1 MSSEYSQSASLLDS
15 VKTLLQ
21 SICFIVSDY
30 RSSTKRRYTY
40 CILII
45 SCKNIIG
52 MIISVLICKY
62 LQRTLIWKDMYIQ
75 TFFADLKYTS
85 GCSYTPSICTASVY
99 QQFTIFQI
107 KNTTGFFFFS
117 ASELQFYPVCIS
129 FVNLTWLKSRASR
142 RFRRQT
148 KYRRIRL

>member
-1 MSSEYSQSASLLDS
+1 MIISKTEYKLLLLGFSSIIYICILLSVLDVCNDTVDHFSDIRIWVTYLPVSDIIIIITFHFNTPPAFSSCQADIRNPLRSLDS

-62 LQRTLIWKDMYIQ
+62 LQRTLI
-75 TFFADLKYTS
+75 
-85 GCSYTPSICTASVY
+85 
-99 QQFTIFQI
+99 
-107 KNTTGFFFFS
+107 
-117 ASELQFYPVCIS
+117 
-129 FVNLTWLKSRASR
+129 
-142 RFRRQT
+142 
-148 KYRRIRL
+148 